1 MRMHPSD
8 AAIRAARLSQR
19 LQAQCATPAQEVEPA
34 ILTPA
39 VPAPQ
44 RGSKS
49 ANFAQRLLPATPA
62 AGPSSSE
69 SAVPTL
75 QRLRVCPAH
84 AYSDC
89 ACLLSTLIVRPFIS
103 ESDRVHCM
111 DSGRCC
117 NPTAIA
123 TSALLTHWQSLS
135 LD

>member
-1 MRMHPSD
+1 MHPSD

-49 ANFAQRLLPATPA
+49 ANFAQKATHA
-62 AGPSSSE
+62 VGPFSSK
-69 SAVPTL
+69 SAVLTL
-75 QRLRVCPAH
+75 QRLRLLPAH
-84 AYSDC
+84 ACSDC
-89 ACLLSTLIVRPFIS
+89 ACVLSTLIVRPLIS
-103 ESDRVHCM
+103 ESDRVLCM
-111 DSGRCC
+111 DLGRCC
-117 NPTAIA
+117 DPTAIA

-135 LD
+135 LT